1 MKLEVKN
8 LVKKFKS
15 AVAVNSIN
23 FEIKKNKTLG
33 LLGPNG
39 CGKTTSIGMMLGLIT
54 PTSGEILI
62 DGVTLQHKNR
72 IELLSLMN
80 FASPYIEL
88 PKKLTVKQNLEIYAR
103 LYGVKKISDRIEEM
117 IEDLNL
123 KNFFNKITGELSS
136 GQKNRVSLAK
146 SLINKPK
153 LLFLDE
159 PTASLDPDVGDFVR
173 EYLEKYKK
181 NNELTILLASHNM
194 KEVERLCDSIV
205 MMKQGK
211 IVDRGT
217 CEELIKKH
225 GRENLEDTFLKIARG
240 KNGLE

>member
-1 MKLEVKN
+1 MRIEVKN
-8 LVKKFKS
+8 LTKKFKS
-15 AVAVNSIN
+15 ITAVNNISFII
-23 FEIKKNKTLG
+23 EKNNTLG

-62 DGVTLQHKNR
+62 DGVKLDSKNR
-72 IELLSLMN
+72 IKLLSLMN

-88 PKKLTVKQNLEIYAR
+88 PKKLTVKQNLEVYAR
-103 LYGVKKISDRIEEM
+103 MYGVINKDERIKEL

-123 KNFFNKITGELSS
+123 NQFLDKKTGELSS

-159 PTASLDPDVGDFVR
+159 PTASLDPDIGDFVR
-173 EYLEKYKK
+173 QYLEKYKK
-181 NNELTILLASHNM
+181 ENDLTILLASHNM
-194 KEVERLCDSIV
+194 KEVERLCNKII
-205 MMKQGK
+205 MMKQGS
-211 IVDRGT
+211 IVDEGT

-225 GRENLEDTFLKIARG
+225 GRKNLEDTFLKIARSEDE
-240 KNGLE
+240 LV

>member
-8 LVKKFKS
+8 LIKNFKS
-15 AVAVNSIN
+15 VTAVDNVS
-23 FEIKKNKTLG
+23 FEIEENETLG

-54 PTSGEILI
+54 PTNGEIFINNIKLEP
-62 DGVTLQHKNR
+62 KNR
-72 IELLSLMN
+72 IKLLSLMN

-88 PKKLTVKQNLEIYAR
+88 PKKLTVKQNLEVYAR
-103 LYGVKKISDRIEEM
+103 LYGVKEFKVRIEEM
-117 IEDLNL
+117 IEDLHL
-123 KNFFNKITGELSS
+123 QKFLNKKTGELSS
-136 GQKNRVSLAK
+136 GQKNRVVLAK

-173 EYLEKYKK
+173 EYIEIYKK
-181 NNELTILLASHNM
+181 RNGLTILLASHNM
-194 KEVERLCDSIV
+194 REVERLCNKII

-211 IVDRGT
+211 IVDYGT
-217 CEELIKKH
+217 CSELIEKH
-225 GRENLEDTFLKIARG
+225 GRKNLEETFLKIARN
-240 KNGLE
+240 KNELE

>member
-1 MKLEVKN
+1 MRIEVKN
-8 LVKKFKS
+8 LTKKFKS
-15 AVAVNSIN
+15 ITAVNNISFKI
-23 FEIKKNKTLG
+23 EKNNTLG

-62 DGVTLQHKNR
+62 DGVKLDSKNR
-72 IELLSLMN
+72 IKLLSLMN

-88 PKKLTVKQNLEIYAR
+88 PKKLTVEQNLEVYAR
-103 LYGVKKISDRIEEM
+103 MYGVINKDERIKEL

-123 KNFFNKITGELSS
+123 NQFLDKKTGELSS

-159 PTASLDPDVGDFVR
+159 PTASLDPDIGDFVR
-173 EYLEKYKK
+173 QYLEKYKK
-181 NNELTILLASHNM
+181 ENDLTVLLASHNM
-194 KEVERLCDSIV
+194 KEVERLCNKII
-205 MMKQGK
+205 MMKQGS
-211 IVDRGT
+211 IVDEGT
-217 CEELIKKH
+217 CEELIRKH
-225 GRENLEDTFLKIARG
+225 GRKNLEDTFLKIVRSEDE
-240 KNGLE
+240 LV

>member
-1 MKLEVKN
+1 MRIEVKN
-8 LVKKFKS
+8 LTKKFKS
-15 AVAVNSIN
+15 ITAVNNISFKI
-23 FEIKKNKTLG
+23 EKNNTLG

-62 DGVTLQHKNR
+62 DGVKLDSKNR
-72 IELLSLMN
+72 IKLLSLMN

-88 PKKLTVKQNLEIYAR
+88 PKKLTVKQNLEVYAR
-103 LYGVKKISDRIEEM
+103 MYGVINKDERIKEL

-123 KNFFNKITGELSS
+123 NQFLDKKTGELSS

-159 PTASLDPDVGDFVR
+159 PTASLDPDIGDFVR
-173 EYLEKYKK
+173 QYLEKYKK
-181 NNELTILLASHNM
+181 ENDLTILLASHNM
-194 KEVERLCDSIV
+194 KEVERLCNKII
-205 MMKQGK
+205 MMKQGS
-211 IVDRGT
+211 IVDEGT

-225 GRENLEDTFLKIARG
+225 GRKNLEDTFLKIARSE
-240 KNGLE
+240 NELV

>member
-1 MKLEVKN
+1 MRIEIKN
-8 LVKKFKS
+8 LTKKFKS
-15 AVAVNSIN
+15 ITAVNNLSFII
-23 FEIKKNKTLG
+23 EKNNTLG

-54 PTSGEILI
+54 PTSGEIII
-62 DGVTLQHKNR
+62 DGVKLDSKSR
-72 IELLSLMN
+72 IKLLSLMN

-88 PKKLTVKQNLEIYAR
+88 PKKLTVKQNLEVYAR
-103 LYGVKKISDRIEEM
+103 MYGVINKDERIKEL
-117 IEDLNL
+117 IKDLNL
-123 KNFFNKITGELSS
+123 SQFLDKKTGELSS

-173 EYLEKYKK
+173 QYLEKYKK
-181 NNELTILLASHNM
+181 ENELTMLLASHNM
-194 KEVERLCDSIV
+194 KEVERLCNKII
-205 MMKQGK
+205 MMKQGS
-211 IVDRGT
+211 IVDEGT

-225 GRENLEDTFLKIARG
+225 GRKNLEDTFLKIARSEDE
-240 KNGLE
+240 LV